1 MISAR
6 HLVLTVALA
15 YGFTA
20 FPAVPGARAE
30 TRIVRNY
37 TVEDGLTQT
46 YANIL
51 AEDHEGYLWVGTEGG
66 VSRFDGTE
74 FTNYQSGDGL
84 PTGLVFA
91 VHPISHPAL
100 RAALGGDLLVGTANG
115 LAIWRDGGFTAL
127 PAGIALRDGVR
138 ALAET
143 PDGRLLLSRQSH
155 VDVFS
160 PGGRIEPL
168 PLGDASE
175 RPAAVLATRGGT
187 LLVGKGPRLFE
198 VRGRSVRR
206 FGQEDGLGGD
216 VLALRESRDGRV
228 WIGTTDGLSVWRSAG
243 GKGELARD
251 PKINDGVQAIEE
263 GRDGTL
269 YLGTVEAG
277 LHILRD
283 GVVDSIST
291 EHGLLWNG
299 VFAIRETRGGAVYIG
314 TGRGVSVYHRDILR
328 SWTLLDGLPDLVWSI
343 VHDHRGTWLG
353 TGRGLALLS
362 DGKIRLFDRRH
373 GLPNESIRDL
383 LLDRAGRF
391 WFATEEGVAILEKG
405 RDEEP
410 GTGRLRI
417 LGQRDGLPGD
427 YVRALWEALDGA
439 VWMATQEGVAI
450 WRDGRII
457 RTLTRRDGMPGRVVT
472 SITGAPDGSV
482 WIGTWG
488 GLVQVTGGAENP
500 RLRSWRKQDGLSD
513 EIVWSVRSGPNGT
526 IWAGTARGLSVFRDG
541 RFRTID
547 TRLGLTNDTIYC
559 MEEDVSGRLY
569 LSTNRGVNVLDLGNN
584 GEGRP
589 GAEPVV
595 RTLRRR
601 DGLGSDEG
609 NLGAC
614 SRDAGGRIWFGNV
627 AGASIY
633 DPVRDPP
640 NRPTPRVHISR
651 LRLFGVDLPMPRG
664 PRVFQNHENYFGL
677 SFVGIDLTAPH
688 SVRYRYR
695 LDGLDRDWIGTE
707 RREVQYTNLDPGD
720 YRFEVQA
727 ASAGSRWSESA
738 VLGFTIETPLWQ
750 RWWFLLLT
758 ALATA
763 ALIGWLFTLR
773 VRQLLAIERLRTALA
788 ADLHDHIGTGLTEI
802 AILSEI
808 ANHRASQG
816 AHPEVAAPPPELSRV
831 ADTARQLVDR
841 MNDIVWLVNPRR
853 DSLHELFLR
862 LKDSYAE
869 LFSHSGVLFRTTNL
883 RLFENVRL
891 SMDYRQNLYLIFKEA
906 LHNSLRH
913 SGCQEIELSVA
924 VHGRRLEV
932 VLRDDGRG
940 FDPEGSF
947 GGNGLENMR
956 TRAARI
962 GGALRIDAS
971 PARGTSICFEG
982 SLG

>member
-1 MISAR
+1 MISQWR
-6 HLVLTVALA
+6 RLVLTVAVGLA
-15 YGFTA
+15 GLSA
-20 FPAVPGARAE
+20 APAARAE

-74 FTNYQSGDGL
+74 FTNYQSVDGL

-100 RAALGGDLLVGTANG
+100 RAALGGNLLVGTENG

-127 PAGIALRDGVR
+127 PPGIALRDGVR

-143 PDGRLLLSRQSH
+143 PDGRLLLSRHGQ

-168 PLGDASE
+168 PLEDASE
-175 RPAAVLATRGGT
+175 RPAAVLATRDGI

-198 VRGRSVRR
+198 VRGRNVRR
-206 FGQEDGLGGD
+206 FGQEDGLGGE

-228 WIGTTDGLSVWRSAG
+228 WIGTTTGLSVWRSAG
-243 GKGELARD
+243 GRGELARD
-251 PKINDGVQAIEE
+251 PKISDGVQVIEE

-269 YLGTVEAG
+269 YLGTVESG

-283 GVVDSIST
+283 GVLDSIST

-314 TGRGVSVYHRDILR
+314 TGRGVSVFHRDILR

-343 VHDHRGTWLG
+343 ARDHRGTWLG

-362 DGKIRLFDRRH
+362 GGKIRLFDRRD
-373 GLPNESIRDL
+373 GLPNESIRAL

-391 WFATEEGVAILEKG
+391 WFGTEGGVAILEKG

-410 GTGRLRI
+410 GIGRLRI
-417 LGQRDGLPGD
+417 LSQRDGLPGD
-427 YVRALWEALDGA
+427 YVRALWEAPDGA
-439 VWMATQEGVAI
+439 VWMGTQEGVAI
-450 WRDGRII
+450 WRDGRI

-500 RLRSWRKQDGLSD
+500 RLRSWRKQDGLAD
-513 EIVWSVRSGPNGT
+513 EIVWSVRSGPDGT
-526 IWAGTARGLSVFRDG
+526 LWAGTAHGLSVFRDG

-547 TRLGLTNDTIYC
+547 TRRGLTNDTIYC
-559 MEEDVSGRLY
+559 MEEDVRGRLY
-569 LSTNRGVNVLDLGNN
+569 LSTNRGVNVLDLGDD
-584 GEGRP
+584 GAGRQ

-614 SRDAGGRIWFGNV
+614 SRDAAGRIWFGNV
-627 AGASIY
+627 AGVSIY
-633 DPVRDPP
+633 DPVRDLP

-651 LRLFGVDLPMPRG
+651 LRLFGVDLAVPRG
-664 PRVFQNHENYFGL
+664 PRVFQSHENYFGL
-677 SFVGIDLTAPH
+677 SFVGIDLTSPH

-727 ASAGSRWSESA
+727 ASAGGLWSESA
-738 VLGFTIETPLWQ
+738 VLGFTIETPLWR
-750 RWWFLLLT
+750 RWWFLLLSV
-758 ALATA
+758 A
-763 ALIGWLFTLR
+763 AAAAVTGWLFTLR
-773 VRQLLAIERLRTALA
+773 VRQLLAIERLRTAIA
-788 ADLHDHIGTGLTEI
+788 ADLHDHIGAGLTEI

-816 AHPEVAAPPPELSRV
+816 AHPGVATPPPELARV

-869 LFSHSGVLFRTTNL
+869 LFSHAGVLFQTTNL

-891 SMDYRQNLYLIFKEA
+891 PMDYRQNLYLIFKEA

-924 VHGRRLEV
+924 LRGRRLEV
-932 VLRDDGRG
+932 ILRDDGRG
-940 FDPEGSF
+940 FDLARGS

-956 TRAARI
+956 ARATRI
-962 GGALRIDAS
+962 GGALWIDAA
-971 PARGTSICFEG
+971 PDRGTSVRFEG
-982 SLG
+982 PLG